1 MCSTPQSGS
10 HIAGLVVLVGAVQ
23 GAPCK
28 GGQVGGIRGK
38 CARADDAPTAEERAV
53 CARCA
58 CCAAVLRAGVRTQPR
73 AEVLGGK
80 LLGSVAQHG
89 TYCGLRGT
97 RSVGG
102 SQGDWATGA
111 GYEGAVR
118 AAGAISAAPRLR
130 GGSGGRGRIVG
141 IAPERVYELRRR
153 AELSSVSSVLSL
165 LQGDWL
171 LVRLHIV
178 FERLHMNTH
187 LRSPHSAPP
196 RIAQSSDVG
205 AGRRQ
210 AAWRRPCYHRENC
223 AFLCGHG

>member
-1 MCSTPQSGS
+1 MACGCADTAARQPHHWARGTSGCG
-10 HIAGLVVLVGAVQ
+10 AGCAVQ
-23 GAPCK
+23 GGRA
-28 GGQVGGIRGK
+28 GGLRGK
-38 CARADDAPTAEERAV
+38 SARADHAPTSEER
-53 CARCA
+53 ARCA

-187 LRSPHSAPP
+187 LRSPH
-196 RIAQSSDVG
+196 RD
-205 AGRRQ
+205 
-210 AAWRRPCYHRENC
+210 
-223 AFLCGHG
+223 

>member
-1 MCSTPQSGS
+1 M
-10 HIAGLVVLVGAVQ
+10 
-23 GAPCK
+23 
-28 GGQVGGIRGK
+28 
-38 CARADDAPTAEERAV
+38 

-89 TYCGLRGT
+89 TYCGVRGT

-130 GGSGGRGRIVG
+130 GGSGGRGSAQPHPREGAKEEVVLLASHSLIDDPEATLRLGIPSVVSARCTPLVPSGATDQLDPGVAAAPLAPVG
-141 IAPERVYELRRR
+141 VIQEP
-153 AELSSVSSVLSL
+153 
-165 LQGDWL
+165 
-171 LVRLHIV
+171 
-178 FERLHMNTH
+178 
-187 LRSPHSAPP
+187 
-196 RIAQSSDVG
+196 
-205 AGRRQ
+205 
-210 AAWRRPCYHRENC
+210 
-223 AFLCGHG
+223 